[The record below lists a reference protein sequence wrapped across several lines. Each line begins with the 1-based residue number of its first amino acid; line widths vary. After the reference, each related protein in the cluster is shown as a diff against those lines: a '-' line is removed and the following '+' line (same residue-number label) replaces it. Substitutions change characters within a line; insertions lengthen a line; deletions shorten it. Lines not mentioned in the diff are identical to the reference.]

1 MSNGIQEK
9 TLIEIMTEARKW
21 LLLIKKPIVSGE
33 EFEAMLYNTIK
44 EICAQRKIRDVR
56 RAGKQTFPDI
66 IVWPFGI
73 EAKSTISDS
82 WVSTGNSI
90 VETTKVPGL
99 RKIYMFFRKQGKAGA
114 SDIRFKPYEEC
125 LSDIVV
131 THSPRYRINM
141 DLGPD
146 NSIFKKMG
154 VDYETFC
161 KSDNIKLAKDY
172 YRSTLKKGEE
182 LWWIDQN
189 EDAGITP
196 VIKNYSDLDNSEQK
210 KFKIETRVYFPEVFA
225 TSTRKY
231 VKVALHL
238 LQNYQATCSS
248 MRDLFSAG
256 GQEAIKLQN
265 GKREKV
271 SKVLYHLYSDAKD
284 IKMFLDKVDKD
295 ILAKMWSTKI
305 GRNADVEKIW
315 LRLID
320 KQSGGDLKASNIYKA
335 GLEIL

>member
-1 MSNGIQEK
+1 MSGGIQEN
-9 TLIEIMTEARKW
+9 TLLEILTEARKW

-33 EFEAMLYNTIK
+33 EFETMLFSTIK
-44 EICAQRKIRDVR
+44 DICAQRKIRDVR
-56 RAGKQTFPDI
+56 RSGKQTFPDI
-66 IVWPFGI
+66 IIWPFGV

-99 RKIYMFFRKQGKAGA
+99 KKIYMFFRKQEKSGV
-114 SDIRFKPYEEC
+114 SDMRFKPYEEC

-141 DLGPD
+141 DLKPSD
-146 NSIFKKMG
+146 SIFKKMG
-154 VDYETFC
+154 IDYEAFC

-172 YRSTLKKGEE
+172 YRKTLKKGEE

-189 EDAGITP
+189 EDIGITP
-196 VIKNYSDLDNSEQK
+196 VIKNYSDLDTAEQK
-210 KFKIETRVYFPEVFA
+210 RFKIEVRVYFPEIFA
-225 TSTRKY
+225 ASTRKY
-231 VKVALHL
+231 VKVALYL

-256 GQEAIKLQN
+256 GQEIVELQN
-265 GKREKV
+265 RKKEKV
-271 SKVLYHLYSDAKD
+271 SKVLYHLYNDCKE
-284 IKMFLDKVDKD
+284 IRKFLNEADKNM
-295 ILAKMWSTKI
+295 LAKMWDVKI
-305 GRNADVEKIW
+305 GKNANVEEVW

-320 KQSGGDLKASNIYKA
+320 KQYGGRPKASDIYKA

>member
-9 TLIEIMTEARKW
+9 TLIEILEEAKKW
-21 LLLIKKPIVSGE
+21 LLLIKKPIMSGE

-56 RAGKQTFPDI
+56 RSGKQTFPDI

-99 RKIYMFFRKQGKAGA
+99 KKIYMFFRKQNKSGVA
-114 SDIRFKPYEEC
+114 DIKFKPYTEC

-141 DLGPD
+141 DLDPKD
-146 NSIFKKMG
+146 SIFKKMG

-161 KSDNIKLAKDY
+161 KADNIKIAKDY
-172 YRSTLKKGEE
+172 YRSILKKGEE

-196 VIKNYSDLDNSEQK
+196 VIKNYSDLDDSEQK
-210 KFKIETRVYFPEVFA
+210 QFRLETRVYYPEVFA
-225 TSTRKY
+225 ISTRKY

-238 LQNYQATCSS
+238 LQSYQATCSS
-248 MRDLFSAG
+248 MRDIFSAG
-256 GQEAIKLQN
+256 GQEMVKLKN
-265 GKREKV
+265 GKKEKV
-271 SKVLYHLYSDAKD
+271 SKILYHLYNDAREIRK
-284 IKMFLDKVDKD
+284 FLEKADRDV
-295 ILAKMWSTKI
+295 LAKTWGVKI
-305 GRNADVEKIW
+305 GRKADVEKIW

-320 KQSGGDLKASNIYKA
+320 KQSRGGPKVSDIYEA
-335 GLEIL
+335 GLDIL